1 MNKLRSILVI
11 AFCVIQQTVWPC
23 PVCDRHQ
30 PKILRGV
37 VHGSGPDS
45 QFDYW
50 IIGAVAMIVLA
61 TLFFSIKW
69 LIRPMEKERT
79 HIKRMIINEVDV

>member
-1 MNKLRSILVI
+1 MKKLSSILAI
-11 AFCVIQQTVWPC
+11 ASLVMQQSVCAC

-50 IIGAVAMIVLA
+50 IIATVALIVLA
-61 TLFFSIKW
+61 SLFFSVKW
-69 LIRPMEKERT
+69 LIRPMEKEST

>member
-1 MNKLRSILVI
+1 MEKLKSILLI
-11 AFCVIQQTVWPC
+11 ALLVIQQSVWAC

-50 IIGAVAMIVLA
+50 IIGAVALIVLA

-69 LIRPMEKERT
+69 LIRPMEKEDT
-79 HIKRMIINEVDV
+79 HIKRMIINEVEV